1 MKSDKLDFILLIP
14 CYNNLSGL
22 IKSIRS
28 VKYPVDKFEILIVDD
43 GSLLPILKE
52 NFDDISSHIKIQ
64 IIRIYANQ
72 GILNALN
79 TGLKELKTRNDFK
92 YIARLDAGD
101 TCDAERFTKQVR
113 FLDEHPEIGLLGT
126 WCRFTEHVSG
136 KSYLYK
142 TKTKHDDILK
152 EMHFK
157 CSFIHPT
164 VMFRREI
171 IDTIGFYP
179 EDYVHA
185 EDYAYFWLIL
195 KKMKGEVLPE
205 ILVNIESSKN
215 NISIRNYRKQLL
227 TRMKIVYKY
236 SGNILLMLLGELLLL
251 LRYLMPLNMINFIK
265 LYRSK

>member
-1 MKSDKLDFILLIP
+1 LKSDKLDFILLIP

-101 TCDAERFTKQVR
+101 TCHPERFTKQIQ
-113 FLDEHPEIGLLGT
+113 FLDSHPEIFLLGT
-126 WCRFTEHVSG
+126 WCRFENSITG
-136 KSYLYK
+136 KGYDYI
-142 TKTKHDDILK
+142 TKTKHEDIVR

-164 VMFRREI
+164 VMFRKEVLN
-171 IDTIGFYP
+171 TIGFYP
-179 EDYVHA
+179 ENYPNV
-185 EDYAYFWLIL
+185 EDYAYFWKIL
-195 KKMKGEVLPE
+195 KIFKGAILQQ
-205 ILVNIESSKN
+205 ILVEIDFSNE
-215 NISIRNYRKQLL
+215 NISSRNYKKQLIY
-227 TRMKIVYKY
+227 RMKIVKDFGSHKLSKL
-236 SGNILLMLLGELLLL
+236 SGLFLLACRLLT
-251 LRYLMPLNMINFIK
+251 PKKMIDK
-265 LYRSK
+265 LKLIGQN